1 MSILVD
7 EVGHDATT
15 PVDQTTGAS
24 LASIL
29 TRQVSS
35 DELIDSHDVQNVH
48 ELIIEGREEEE
59 DQTSESDY
67 STDLIARGQ
76 GGEILNI
83 NLWSI
88 LCKGAINFVLPFF
101 NGVMIG
107 IGEILAHELGFRY
120 GFRGARVVPER
131 RYAAQESRKQ
141 ESSFL

>member
-1 MSILVD
+1 MSTLISEID
-7 EVGHDATT
+7 REVAT
-15 PVDQTTGAS
+15 PVEQTTGAS

-35 DELIDSHDVQNVH
+35 DELIDSHDVENVH
-48 ELIIEGREEEE
+48 EIIVEGREEE
-59 DQTSESDY
+59 DQTSEPDY

-76 GGEILNI
+76 GGEILTI

-107 IGEILAHELGFRY
+107 FGEILAHEIGFKY

-131 RYAAQESRKQ
+131 RYASQESKKQ

>member
-1 MSILVD
+1 MSVLVSELD
-7 EVGHDATT
+7 RTVAT

-48 ELIIEGREEEE
+48 EIIVEGREEE

-67 STDLIARGQ
+67 STDLIARGH
-76 GGEILNI
+76 GGEILTI
-83 NLWSI
+83 NLYSI
-88 LCKGAINFVLPFF
+88 LCKAAINFVLPFF

-107 IGEILAHELGFRY
+107 IGEILAHEVGFRY

-131 RYAAQESRKQ
+131 RHAAQESRKQ
-141 ESSFL
+141 QSSFL